1 MDGLR
6 SRRSAESRFP
16 LRTRLS
22 GPGNAKRHRTRV
34 RRSRRRRLGASI
46 ETLESRRLLTF
57 AIDLFQ
63 DINMLGVSSGIDD
76 VVRFGDESFFVADDG
91 MHGTELWKTDGT
103 VDGTEMVKDL
113 LPGPDTSSPAEL
125 TVLGNELFF
134 TALDETGETDLW
146 KSDGTEAGTV
156 KVFDADAVGVY
167 YLTDLTASGSKLF
180 FTAYQAEF
188 GGQPSKGYELW
199 AHDGTSGGTAMV
211 KDINADQQ
219 VIDRPQELTDVN
231 GTLFFTSYDY
241 GYYNRELWKSNGTAE
256 GTVMVKD
263 LGIDPGTDPGTADDD
278 PTFSSYPTYLTSHNG
293 LLFFVAED
301 YTDGVE
307 LYKSDGTEA
316 GTVRVFDLNPSG
328 SSYPEE
334 LTPFGAELFFSA
346 TDGTSG
352 RHLYKSDGSAI
363 TLVADTTRGLGS
375 STPIDF
381 EVVGET
387 LFFAANGVVPATTIS
402 VSSPTMT
409 ADNSRVANGNYAGI
423 VAEQTTPYG
432 GTLSGFDDSIRF
444 NSTTQ
449 GGSDNNLGWVS
460 SGARIGDAGVGL
472 QSIEVGDLY
481 VEDID
486 NNGELAVNAW
496 EWTIADSDGLT
507 NLRFSGFASGNELTD
522 ATALSEE
529 GLLFELFLNGNA
541 TPTSS
546 TTVSGPELDNWYL
559 GRDANNV
566 NLTDPGGASVTTA
579 TVRLSLGNSTF
590 PGFPDGPT
598 QAFVVGATLSA
609 DLSAGT
615 TQFADAGRELHKTD
629 GTTAGTEI
637 VKDIAPTGSSN
648 PFQLTQVGD
657 KLFFAADDVF
667 GDGLELW
674 LSDGTE
680 EGTMQVLDS
689 LPGND
694 LYGAPL
700 DGAPVLFGELGGSL
714 LFTTTDL
721 ARDRE
726 LWITDGDPLNTETL
740 VNLNPSTDDA
750 NVRDLVQFGTDIY
763 FVADDGLN
771 GEAIWKADTVAGTV
785 ELFED
790 ISPSSTDRISTLTVY
805 SALTEQ
811 VVFYNNSL
819 GTEGGV
825 YLTDPNGPTRQ
836 LSDRRPVPLDEDG
849 TVFVIS
855 NGLIYF
861 VADDGVNGNELW
873 KSDGSGPAEMVWDLI
888 PGSAGSNPMELTALD
903 SYLYFSADTSA
914 ETLTDG
920 VDRKDIG
927 RELFR
932 TDGTSVSLVRD
943 INAVVD
949 PGNLN
954 RTFDSSPE
962 ELTVVGNAL
971 YFTADNGING
981 RELWRRDSLGITEIV
996 SDIRGGGNGSDPVGL
1011 TDVNGTLYF
1020 AANNGSDGFEP
1031 YRSDG
1036 TGGGTSQIAN
1046 INPGG
1051 GSSNAGGFFP
1061 ALGEIYFAAEDGTV
1075 GAELWKTSGVAGN
1088 AMLVSDI
1095 QSSGGS
1101 EPVPLYDTGKRLLF
1115 SAAGTTNNDR
1125 ELWATDGSDALTL
1138 LVEDLY
1144 PPEFFGSHP
1153 DEILQIGGKLYFA
1166 AENGPFG
1173 RELFVLEEVS
1183 PSVVDVLIGG
1193 DSAAPVEELQRS
1205 TLDQLTVVFDGN
1217 VEVPASAVQLI
1228 NRDTQ
1233 TQLTSLIVDS
1243 RFELGQTF
1251 VEVTFGSGPSVVDRD
1266 AGGTTGLRNSLADGN
1281 YQLTLLAAQVA
1292 SPVSGSVMA
1301 GDYVHGAVEADR
1313 FFRLFGDT
1321 DGDRDVDGQDY
1332 GRFGLS
1338 FLQPMGVSAFEESLD
1353 VDGDGD
1359 VDGQDYGRFGQ
1370 RFLKTLSFE

>member
-6 SRRSAESRFP
+6 SRQSALSRFP

-22 GPGNAKRHRTRV
+22 GPSVAKRHRTRV

-46 ETLESRRLLTF
+46 ESLESRRLLTF

-63 DINMLGVSSGIDD
+63 DINMLGVSSGIDEM
-76 VVRFGDESFFVADDG
+76 VSFGDESFFVADDG
-91 MHGTELWKTDGT
+91 VHGTELWKTDGT
-103 VDGTEMVKDL
+103 VDGTAMVKDL

-134 TALDETGETDLW
+134 TALDEGGETDLW

-156 KVFDADAVGVY
+156 QVFDADAVGVY

-180 FTAYQAEF
+180 FTAYQPEF
-188 GGQPSKGYELW
+188 GGQPATGYELW
-199 AHDGTSGGTAMV
+199 AHDGTLGGTALV
-211 KDINADQQ
+211 KDINPDQQ

-231 GTLFFTSYDY
+231 GTLFFTSYDN
-241 GYYNRELWKSNGTAE
+241 GYYNRELWKSDGTAA

-278 PTFSSYPTYLTSHNG
+278 PTVSSNPTYLTSHNG
-293 LLFFVAED
+293 LLFFAAED
-301 YTDGVE
+301 FTDGVE
-307 LYKSDGTEA
+307 LYRSDGTEA
-316 GTVRVFDLNPSG
+316 GTVRVLDLNPNG

-346 TDGTSG
+346 SDGTSG
-352 RHLYKSDGSAI
+352 RHLYKFDGATI
-363 TLVADTTRGLGS
+363 TLVADTTLGLGS
-375 STPIDF
+375 STPFEF
-381 EVVGET
+381 EVVGDT
-387 LFFAANGVVPATTIS
+387 LFFVANGAVPAATIS
-402 VSSPTMT
+402 VNSPTMT
-409 ADNSRVANGNYAGI
+409 ADNSRVVNGNYAGI
-423 VAEQTTPYG
+423 VAETTTAYG
-432 GTLSGFDDSIRF
+432 GTLSGFNASIQF
-444 NSTTQ
+444 NSTAQ
-449 GGSDNNLGWVS
+449 GGSNDNLGWVS
-460 SGARIGDAGVGL
+460 SSARIGDPGVGL

-496 EWTIADSDGLT
+496 EWTIADSAGLT
-507 NLRFSGFASGNELTD
+507 NLRFSGFASGNGLTE
-522 ATALSEE
+522 ATSGSEE
-529 GLLFELFLNGNA
+529 GLLFELFLNGST
-541 TPTSS
+541 TPASS

-566 NLTDPGGASVTTA
+566 NLTDPGGATVTTA
-579 TVRLSLGNSTF
+579 TVRLSYGNSTF
-590 PGFPDGPT
+590 PGFPNEST
-598 QAFVVGATLSA
+598 EAFVVGATLSA

-615 TQFADAGRELHKTD
+615 TQLVEAGRELHKTD
-629 GTTAGTEI
+629 GTTDGTEI
-637 VKDIAPTGSSN
+637 VKDIVPSGSSN
-648 PFQLTQVGD
+648 PFQLTQVGG
-657 KLFFAADDVF
+657 KLFFAADDVLD
-667 GDGLELW
+667 DGLELW
-674 LSDGTE
+674 VSDGTAQ
-680 EGTMQVLDS
+680 GTVQVIDS

-700 DGAPVLFGELGGSL
+700 DGAPRLFGELDGNL

-726 LWITDGDPLNTETL
+726 LWITDGNPSNTKTL

-750 NVRDLVQFGTDIY
+750 DVRDLVPFGTDIY

-771 GEAIWKADTVAGTV
+771 GEAIWKADTVTGTV

-849 TVFVIS
+849 TMFVIS

-861 VADDGVNGNELW
+861 VADDGVSGNELW
-873 KSDGSGPAEMVWDLI
+873 KSDGSGPAERVWDLI
-888 PGSAGSNPMELTALD
+888 PGSVGSNPMELTALE
-903 SYLYFSADTSA
+903 SFLYFSADTSA
-914 ETLTDG
+914 ETVTDG

-949 PGNLN
+949 PNDLN

-962 ELTVVGNAL
+962 ELTVVGTEL
-971 YFTADNGING
+971 YFAADNGING
-981 RELWRRDSLGITEIV
+981 RELWRRDSLGNTEIV
-996 SDIRGGGNGSDPVGL
+996 SDIRSGGNSSDPVDL

-1020 AANNGSDGFEP
+1020 SANNGSHGFEP

-1046 INPGG
+1046 IHSGG
-1051 GSSNAGGFFP
+1051 GSSNAGGFFS
-1061 ALGEIYFAAEDGTV
+1061 ALGEVYFAADDGTV
-1075 GAELWKTSGVAGN
+1075 GEELWKTSGVAGN
-1088 AMLVSDI
+1088 ATLVSDI
-1095 QSSGGS
+1095 QSGGGS

-1153 DEILQIGGKLYFA
+1153 DEIVQIGGKLYFT

-1183 PSVVDVLIGG
+1183 PSVVDLLVGG
-1193 DSAAPVEELQRS
+1193 DSGAPVEESQRS
-1205 TLDQLTVVFDGN
+1205 TVDQVTVVFDGN
-1217 VEVPASAVQLI
+1217 VDVPASAVQLI

-1233 TQLTSLIVDS
+1233 TQLTSLIVDR
-1243 RFELGQTF
+1243 RFESGQTF
-1251 VEVTFGSGPSVVDRD
+1251 VEITFGSGPSVVDRD
-1266 AGGTTGLRNSLADGN
+1266 LGGTTGLRNSLADGN
-1281 YQLTLLAAQVA
+1281 YQLTVLAAQIS
-1292 SPVSGSVMA
+1292 SPVSGAAMV
-1301 GDYVHGAVEADR
+1301 GDYDHGAVQADR
-1313 FFRLFGDT
+1313 FFRHYGDT

-1338 FLQPMGVSAFEESLD
+1338 FLQPMGGSAFDESLD
-1353 VDGDGD
+1353 YDGDGD

-1370 RFLKTLSFE
+1370 RFLKPLSF